1 MGDILI
7 PGAGPAPMQG
17 GPVPMLP
24 SKVKEQIEARIADG
38 FELQEALGK
47 AIENEED
54 ETQKLILHTLKWL
67 LDNQLPIKV

>member
-17 GPVPMLP
+17 SPVPMLP

-38 FELQEALGK
+38 FELQEALGQ
-47 AIENEED
+47 AIENEGD